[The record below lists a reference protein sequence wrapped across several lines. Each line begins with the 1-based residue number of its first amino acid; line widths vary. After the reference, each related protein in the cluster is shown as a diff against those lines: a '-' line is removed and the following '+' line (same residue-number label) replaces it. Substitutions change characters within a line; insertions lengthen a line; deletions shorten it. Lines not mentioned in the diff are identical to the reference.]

1 MNTKISIVVP
11 NLTEPHKEAI
21 RKAAEEKGC
30 ELRFFDPGI
39 NNAGIQD
46 EYIMTSEIVFGH
58 QPAIAKA
65 STCLKWMCTPFA
77 GVDQLTRQDSFANK
91 EAQLTNSSGAYG
103 VTISEHVLMLLLQI
117 LRREP
122 EYREIVRNKEWRR
135 DLAIRSVYGSRITLL
150 GTGDIGIETA
160 KRLKAFEP
168 KAIIGV
174 NRSGKRKTNGKD
186 DEDRK
191 DQEYPFDRIMKNDD
205 MNTILPETDILI
217 ISLPGTKETFHMLDR
232 ERLALLPDGA
242 IIINV
247 GRGSV
252 IDQAALT
259 EELNKG
265 RLYAGLD
272 VFEEEPIPQSD
283 PAWTQKNLLLTPHT
297 AGNMT
302 LPHTVERIVEMF
314 LEDLDNYCAGR
325 PLQHLVQRDR
335 GY

>member
-1 MNTKISIVVP
+1 MNKKISIVVP
-11 NLTEPHKEAI
+11 NLTELHKEAI
-21 RKAAEEKGC
+21 RKAAQEKGC

-39 NNAGIQD
+39 NNTGIQD
-46 EYIMTSEIVFGH
+46 EYIMSSEIVFGH

-65 STCLKWMCTPFA
+65 STCLRWMCTPFA
-77 GVDQLTRQDSFANK
+77 GVDQLTKPDSFANE

-122 EYREIVRNKEWRR
+122 EYRAIVRNKEWRR

-168 KAIIGV
+168 KIIIGV
-174 NRSGKRKTNGKD
+174 NRSGKRKADTSDNKNC
-186 DEDRK
+186 ED
-191 DQEYPFDRIMKNDD
+191 PFDRIVKNDD
-205 MNTILPETDILI
+205 LNSVLPETDILI
-217 ISLPGTKETFHMLDR
+217 ISLPGTKETFHMLNK

-259 EELNKG
+259 EELNKC

-272 VFEEEPIPQSD
+272 VFEEEPIPQND

-302 LPHTVERIVEMF
+302 LPHTVDRIVEMF